1 MIIQKD
7 RHYSLQIGQG
17 KGKGLLIE
25 NLHIEFTVS
34 KSANNKN
41 KTNKATLKIYNLSEE
56 HQKYMEAPFVEA
68 VLSVGYAD
76 TGLFRLFAGQ
86 VTVAGTRKEGP
97 ETVTTL
103 QLDSLYTELNNKRVS
118 KTTPSGTPVLGVIK
132 SLVQEMNGVSQV
144 VASGQNITKTFLDG
158 YPLTGTPR
166 QILNELAEAFE
177 LEWQVDDGILYIQDV
192 GFSYMKDNNKVYVF
206 SETSGLLERP
216 YFDNIEKRRGK
227 GDKIKEA
234 RKGVKLRT
242 LLNPTIVAGSIVRVE
257 YGEFT
262 GFYKVE
268 SVTHKGGIY
277 SEDWTSD
284 LVLGT
289 MLKTT

>member
-1 MIIQKD
+1 MILQKD

-25 NLHIEFTVS
+25 NLHIEFTVA
-34 KSANNKN
+34 KSANNKK

-56 HQKYMEAPFVEA
+56 HQKYMEAPFVEV

-86 VTVAGTRKEGP
+86 VTVAGTRKEGS
-97 ETVTTL
+97 ETVTTI

-118 KTTPSGTPVLGVIK
+118 KTTPSGTSVMGVIK
-132 SLVQEMNGVSQV
+132 SLTQEMSGVAQV
-144 VASGQNITKTFLDG
+144 VFSGQNIYKSFIDG

-166 QILNELAEAFE
+166 QIMNELAEAFE
-177 LEWQVDDGILYIQDV
+177 LEWQVDDGIMYIQDV
-192 GFSYMKDNNKVYVF
+192 GFSYMKDSNKAYVL

-227 GDKIKEA
+227 GDKAKEA
-234 RKGVKLRT
+234 RNGVRAKI

-268 SVTHKGGIY
+268 SVVHKGGMY
-277 SEDWTSD
+277 SEDWSSD

-289 MLKTT
+289 MLKTA

>member
-25 NLHIEFTVS
+25 NLHIEFTVN

-56 HQKYMEAPFVEA
+56 HQKYMEAPFVEV

>member
-56 HQKYMEAPFVEA
+56 HQKYMEAPFVEV

-144 VASGQNITKTFLDG
+144 VASGKNILKTFLDG

-192 GFSYMKDNNKVYVF
+192 GFSYMKDNNKAYVF